1 MRLLLLGATGRTGA
15 ELLARASEQG
25 HDLTVVVRDPRRL
38 DERQR
43 PDRLLSGSATDPAV
57 LDSAVA
63 GRDAVLCALGP
74 RSPLELLRTELMRR
88 SVSSLIESMERHA
101 VDRLILLSA
110 LGVGESRACA
120 PIASR
125 LAFATI
131 LRQVGKDKRDAEAAV
146 RSSGLDWTIVYPP
159 SLTNGSASAQYRHGE
174 RLRLSARAR
183 ISRAD
188 VAEFMLAQ
196 LTATGYSRAQ
206 AIIGPCA

>member
-15 ELLARASEQG
+15 ELLARAAGQG
-25 HDLTVVVRDPRRL
+25 HEVSVVVRDPRRL
-38 DERQR
+38 DARQR
-43 PDRLLSGSATDPAV
+43 PVRLLSGSATDPAV
-57 LDSAVA
+57 IDNAV
-63 GRDAVLCALGP
+63 GGQDAVLCALGP
-74 RSPLELLRTELMRR
+74 RSPVELLRAELMRG
-88 SVSSLIESMERHA
+88 SIPSLVGSMERHA
-101 VDRLILLSA
+101 VARLILLSA

-131 LRQVGKDKRDAEAAV
+131 LRQVGKDKRDAEEAV

-159 SLTNGSASAQYRHGE
+159 SLTNASATGEYRHGQE
-174 RLRLSARAR
+174 LRLGGRAR

-196 LTATGYSRAQ
+196 LTSTRYSRSG
-206 AIIGPCA
+206 AIVGPSA